1 MAKKETNEFE
11 AARKK
16 RRAKI
21 ATGRFKKFVG
31 AALLFAIVCG
41 AVYIFVTEDVIGIIG
56 DRIASA
62 GSGGTMPVE
71 MAGNSVTDTFTCGD
85 NIGILTDGAVYLYAK
100 SGKLLLSQQHD
111 MVNPVV
117 EASGRRFLIYDQG
130 GTKLMVRMR
139 DKVLFEKEFDNTII
153 SASLSDDGWL
163 SVVTKAQRYASKLSV
178 WDSTYETEVFSWSA
192 SNEYIVCGAA
202 DAGSKTVAA
211 AALSANDYGE
221 IVTTVNVFTTE
232 AAVELSKREFKGAA
246 VISLAY
252 DGNGDVKLVCDSLAA
267 LIDRNGKLLGNC
279 YFDREPIRVINQSGS
294 AGAAVIFDRY
304 TESRATEII
313 FLGEK
318 FENKKTVSVSGKF
331 VCASAAGSKTAVY
344 CSGTVNVFDRN
355 GERTA
360 TLVSEPDALLIQL
373 TKESVFAVNRTEL
386 REVKS

>member
-163 SVVTKAQRYASKLSV
+163 SVVTKA
-178 WDSTYETEVFSWSA
+178 
-192 SNEYIVCGAA
+192 
-202 DAGSKTVAA
+202 
-211 AALSANDYGE
+211 
-221 IVTTVNVFTTE
+221 
-232 AAVELSKREFKGAA
+232 
-246 VISLAY
+246 
-252 DGNGDVKLVCDSLAA
+252 
-267 LIDRNGKLLGNC
+267 
-279 YFDREPIRVINQSGS
+279 
-294 AGAAVIFDRY
+294 
-304 TESRATEII
+304 
-313 FLGEK
+313 
-318 FENKKTVSVSGKF
+318 
-331 VCASAAGSKTAVY
+331 
-344 CSGTVNVFDRN
+344 
-355 GERTA
+355 
-360 TLVSEPDALLIQL
+360 
-373 TKESVFAVNRTEL
+373 
-386 REVKS
+386 